1 MADDENEAL
10 KPYGYG
16 EWLVRNRWW
25 VLLFSLIGLVAL
37 SFGALNITFAEKREE
52 YEALEKRIVRNDV
65 LLLAIAPKD
74 GNVFTRETLSA
85 IEFMTAQS
93 WQMPRAL
100 RVDSLSNYQH
110 TRADGDDLVVSDLVE
125 DAMSLS
131 DEELAEIRKIALA
144 EPLLVNVIVSDRG
157 HVAGLLINILKG
169 EDGAAAVVD
178 ALAHTDQMI
187 ADVKASHPDID
198 IYISGGIAA
207 DAAFGSAALNDSPRS
222 GPFSTASCFWY

>member
-37 SFGALNITFAEKREE
+37 SFGALNITFAKDLRIYFGADNPDYEE
-52 YEALEKRIVRNDV
+52 YEALEKRFVRNDV

-144 EPLLVNVIVSDRG
+144 EPLF
-157 HVAGLLINILKG
+157 
-169 EDGAAAVVD
+169 
-178 ALAHTDQMI
+178 
-187 ADVKASHPDID
+187 SHSQTSKP
-198 IYISGGIAA
+198 
-207 DAAFGSAALNDSPRS
+207 
-222 GPFSTASCFWY
+222 T

>member
-37 SFGALNITFAEKREE
+37 SFGALNITFAKDLRIYFGADNPDYEE
-52 YEALEKRIVRNDV
+52 YEALEKRFVRNDV

-157 HVAGLLINILKG
+157 HVAGLRADGDDLVVSDLV
-169 EDGAAAVVD
+169 EDAMSLSDEELAEIRKI
-178 ALAHTDQMI
+178 ALAEPLLVNVIVSDRGQR
-187 ADVKASHPDID
+187 V
-198 IYISGGIAA
+198 
-207 DAAFGSAALNDSPRS
+207 
-222 GPFSTASCFWY
+222 C